1 MGTATDAAIY
11 RGEVVHARLH
21 PVAHKLRY
29 RVFSLLLDVN
39 RVSEVDKHLRLF
51 SVDRFNLFSLRQ
63 CDHGHRDGSTLAKF
77 VADQIRHAR
86 LENRVARS
94 VVLLYPRILGFAFN
108 PLTVYWCLD
117 AAGEPLLM
125 IYEVR
130 NTFGED
136 VTYVLKAGERHGTAW
151 THGIAKAFYVSP
163 FNDVEGDYTF
173 HVTAPGEKLTV
184 GVALK
189 VGRPILR
196 THFRAKATPLTDKA
210 LLKMFVAYPAMTAK
224 IVGGIHWEAAKLWF
238 KGMTLKTRPAA
249 PEPRILRG

>member
-1 MGTATDAAIY
+1 MGKAVDAAIY

-21 PVAHKLRY
+21 PVAHKLCY

-39 RVSEVDKHLRLF
+39 RVSETGKRLRLF
-51 SVDRFNLFSLRQ
+51 SIDRFNLFSLHQR
-63 CDHGHRDGSTLAKF
+63 DHGHRDGSTLAQF
-77 VADQIRHAR
+77 VADQICEAG
-86 LENRVARS
+86 LESRIARS

-117 AAGEPLLM
+117 ASGEPLLM

-136 VTYVLKAGERHGTAW
+136 VTYVLKAGERHGVAW

-173 HVTAPGEKLTV
+173 HVTAPVDELTI

-189 VGRPILR
+189 TGRPILR
-196 THFRAKATPLTDKA
+196 THFRATATALTDAA
-210 LLKMFVAYPAMTAK
+210 LLKMFFAYPAMTAK
-224 IVGGIHWEAAKLWF
+224 IVGGIHWEAAKLWL
-238 KGMTLKTRPAA
+238 KGMTLKTRPAP

>member
-1 MGTATDAAIY
+1 MEEATDAAIY

-21 PVAHKLRY
+21 PVSHKLRY
-29 RVFSLLLDVN
+29 RVFSLLLDVD
-39 RVSEVDKHLRLF
+39 RVSEIDERLRLF

-63 CDHGHRDGSTLAKF
+63 RDHGHRDGTTLAQF
-77 VADQIRHAR
+77 VAEQVRHAG
-86 LENRVARS
+86 LQDQVARS

-117 AAGEPLLM
+117 ASGEPLLM

-136 VTYVLKAGERHGTAW
+136 VTYVLKAGEKHGTAW

-173 HVTAPGEKLTV
+173 HVTSPADDLTV

-189 VGRPILR
+189 TRQPILR
-196 THFRAKATPLTDKA
+196 THFRGQATALTDGA

-238 KGMTLKTRPAA
+238 KGLTLKTRPAP